1 MKKCSLCKEKD
12 AIAKVKW
19 IGKES
24 VKTTSYPCIDCFI
37 KLGKAK
43 KDVKEFDRILT
54 MCESK
59 GFDNVDRIYGRLE
72 YQKFAKRFTKKDLD
86 EMAKKIGAKR
96 TR

>member
-1 MKKCSLCKEKD
+1 M
-12 AIAKVKW
+12 
-19 IGKES
+19 
-24 VKTTSYPCIDCFI
+24 SYT
-37 KLGKAK
+37 K

-72 YQKFAKRFTKKDLD
+72 YRKFAEQFTTKELD

-96 TR
+96 TK